1 MFKALKIRNGG
12 WVIVPATMLSDLGLH
27 YDLNLGFIRR
37 RVYKSS
43 IDAEYEFGALTGT
56 LFAVAWITST
66 FVRMALWTALR
77 VLGVVR
83 PRR

>member
-12 WVIVPATMLSDLGLH
+12 WVVVPATMLCDLGLH

-43 IDAEYEFGALTGT
+43 IDAEYEFGALAGT
-56 LFAVAWITST
+56 LFSVAWMTWT
-66 FVRMALWTALR
+66 FFRMALWTALR
-77 VLGVVR
+77 VLGLAR